1 MDLLSAL
8 PVVLAAQYGSKIW
21 TWFSA
26 DLKLELSNTV
36 WNPDKNCLEETY
48 VDDDN
53 LLANIYGNDTL
64 ADWEE
69 VDSLNAPEEMAA
81 PMAMDLSLLFH
92 EAPRALCEPFDDN
105 RSLDSMKT
113 GTTNATLVATA
124 NPLETVFPVDDTT
137 TVESSIT
144 TSDPSDSASPEA
156 SSQRAG
162 VSDDH
167 G

>member
-1 MDLLSAL
+1 M
-8 PVVLAAQYGSKIW
+8 
-21 TWFSA
+21 
-26 DLKLELSNTV
+26 
-36 WNPDKNCLEETY
+36 EETY
-48 VDDDN
+48 ADDDN

-69 VDSLNAPEEMAA
+69 VDSLNAPEEITA
-81 PMAMDLSLLFH
+81 PMSMDLSLLFH
-92 EAPRALCEPFDDN
+92 EAPQVLCEPYDDN

-113 GTTNATLVATA
+113 GTTNATLVAAA
-124 NPLETVFPVDDTT
+124 NPLDAMIPADDTT

-144 TSDPSDSASPEA
+144 NSDPSESASAEA

-162 VSDDH
+162 VSDDN

>member
-1 MDLLSAL
+1 M
-8 PVVLAAQYGSKIW
+8 
-21 TWFSA
+21 
-26 DLKLELSNTV
+26 
-36 WNPDKNCLEETY
+36 
-48 VDDDN
+48 
-53 LLANIYGNDTL
+53 ANIYGNDTL

-69 VDSLNAPEEMAA
+69 VDSLNAPEETTA
-81 PMAMDLSLLFH
+81 PMSMDLSLLFH
-92 EAPRALCEPFDDN
+92 DAQVLCEPYDDN

-113 GTTNATLVATA
+113 GTTNATLVAAT
-124 NPLETVFPVDDTT
+124 NPLDAVVPTDDTT

-144 TSDPSDSASPEA
+144 NSDPSEAASPAA